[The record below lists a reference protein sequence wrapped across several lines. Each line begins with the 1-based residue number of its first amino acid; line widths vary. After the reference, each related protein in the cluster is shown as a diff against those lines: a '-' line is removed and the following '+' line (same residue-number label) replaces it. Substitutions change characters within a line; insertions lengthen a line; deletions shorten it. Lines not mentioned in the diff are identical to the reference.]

1 MHRLP
6 SSGLVI
12 EIAFVALGANLGDR
26 AAQLSAARAALT
38 LVPGIEVLAASSVEE
53 TAPLG
58 ARVQGP
64 YLNQMLALAT
74 TLQPH
79 ALLARL
85 QRIEGQL
92 GRVRARRWDART
104 IDLDIVR
111 FGDREIHSS
120 ALVLPHP
127 GLLDRG
133 FWQREVGELDHLLHI
148 GA

>member
-1 MHRLP
+1 M
-6 SSGLVI
+6 I

-26 AAQLSAARAALT
+26 AAQLCAARAALS
-38 LVPGIEVLAASSVEE
+38 LVSGMEILAASSVEE

-64 YLNQMLALAT
+64 YLNQMLAIAT
-74 TLQPH
+74 TLEPH
-79 ALLARL
+79 ALLAWL

-111 FGDREIHSS
+111 VGDRQIHSP

-127 GLLDRG
+127 GLLDRA
-133 FWQREVGELDHLLHI
+133 FWQREVEELDHLLRT
-148 GA
+148 AA